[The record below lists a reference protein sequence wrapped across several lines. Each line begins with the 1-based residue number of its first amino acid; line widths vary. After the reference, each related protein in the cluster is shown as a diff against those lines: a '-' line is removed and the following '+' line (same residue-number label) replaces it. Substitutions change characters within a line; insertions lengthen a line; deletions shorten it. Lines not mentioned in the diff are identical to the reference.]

1 MDVTGDDM
9 AGVVDLFG
17 ALTRT
22 ELRHALAELAFKR
35 GEEFEPDAFS
45 DTITHAVETYHL
57 VPVAASAVAEP
68 FEQAVT
74 IDDDD
79 DHANESSPSV
89 LVPGPVA
96 FPTVPD
102 GGMDLPHILD
112 IDSRTVDREQA
123 GESAITRFEADVSAA
138 TNEGDTER
146 LTELVDISYELE
158 AWASVDLSETRATI
172 EQTTA

>member
-1 MDVTGDDM
+1 MDVTGDDI

-35 GEEFEPDAFS
+35 GEEFEPEVFADA
-45 DTITHAVETYHL
+45 ITDAIGTYHL
-57 VPVAASAVAEP
+57 VPVDTDAVAQFEP
-68 FEQAVT
+68 AVT
-74 IDDDD
+74 
-79 DHANESSPSV
+79 AETTGEQTNEPPDSV

-112 IDSRTVDREQA
+112 IDTRTVDREQA
-123 GESAITRFEADVSAA
+123 GKSAITRLEADLSDASNQA
-138 TNEGDTER
+138 DTDR
-146 LTELVDISYELE
+146 IAELVDISYELE
-158 AWASVDLSETRATI
+158 AWASVDLSEKRAAI
-172 EQTTA
+172 ESSDS

>member
-9 AGVVDLFG
+9 AGVVDLFD
-17 ALTRT
+17 ALTRA
-22 ELRHALAELAFKR
+22 ELQHALAELAFKR
-35 GEEFEPDAFS
+35 GEEFDPDAFE
-45 DTITHAVETYHL
+45 DAITHAVETYHL
-57 VPVAASAVAEP
+57 VPVDADAVAEP

-74 IDDDD
+74 VDEGADRSS
-79 DHANESSPSV
+79 ESALSV

-112 IDSRTVDREQA
+112 IDPRTVDREQA
-123 GESAITRFEADVSAA
+123 GESAITRFEADATAA
-138 TNEGDTER
+138 TNQDDSER

-158 AWASVDLSETRATI
+158 AWASVDLSETRAAI
-172 EQTTA
+172 EQTNP

>member
-17 ALTRT
+17 ALTRA
-22 ELRHALAELAFKR
+22 ELQHALAELAFKR
-35 GEEFEPDAFS
+35 GQEFDPDAFE
-45 DTITHAVETYHL
+45 DAIIHAVETYHL
-57 VPVAASAVAEP
+57 VPVDADAVAEP

-74 IDDDD
+74 VDERDDQ
-79 DHANESSPSV
+79 ASESSSAV

-112 IDSRTVDREQA
+112 IDQRTIDREQA
-123 GESAITRFEADVSAA
+123 GESAVTRLEADISAA

-146 LTELVDISYELE
+146 VTELVDISYELE
-158 AWASVDLSETRATI
+158 AWASVDLSETRATM
-172 EQTTA
+172 EEF